1 MKNKYLKIKDAA
13 EFLGVS
19 IETLRNWDNSGKL
32 KARRHPI
39 NNFRLYS
46 LKTLEELQEKL
57 RDT

>member
-19 IETLRNWDNSGKL
+19 RETLRNWDNSGKL

-46 LKTLEELQEKL
+46 LKNLKELEEQYENL
-57 RDT
+57 